1 MFYVHPMV
9 TTEQKPT
16 VYTKD
21 KEKGI
26 KIYKEIRQLNSK
38 NNPK

>member
-1 MFYVHPMV
+1 MV
-9 TTEQKPT
+9 TTEQKHRE
-16 VYTKD
+16 YMKD

-26 KIYKEIRQLNSK
+26 KVYKEIRQLNSK

>member
-1 MFYVHPMV
+1 MV
-9 TTEQKPT
+9 TTEQKRRE
-16 VYTKD
+16 YMED

-26 KIYKEIRQLNSK
+26 KVYKELRQLNSK